1 MMNYSPHTAMASALA
16 LILSAGAATAD
27 VTPAEVWAD
36 WQDYLSGFGFA
47 VTADEAPSS
56 GALALTNIV
65 LTQTLPD
72 DAGTT
77 TVTVPGIT
85 LEDNGDGTVEIIY
98 PDEMP
103 IIMTG
108 VGENPFVM
116 EMLYRAS
123 DLKSTVSGDPSQML
137 TEYTAKSVGVTVGS
151 LSSEGETVEF
161 DEMSFDV
168 ADVVGS
174 TNTMLE
180 GGRTADQSIRTGPAT
195 YTVAFVDPD
204 PDTEGKASSMKL
216 AGRIE
221 SLAMTGQLAMPDGA
235 DMNDMSAALNAGLSI
250 NGDYVFGPGSSV
262 FDIKDEDG
270 TATSGT
276 SASSGGNLAIKM
288 DESGLTY
295 GGATNDVSV
304 ETILPQLPF
313 PVAMGI
319 KKMAFGL
326 TMPLT
331 KDEEPQDFGLNLT
344 LADFTLSDAIWAMF
358 DPTGKLPRD
367 PANLALDLAGK
378 ASVLVDIMD
387 TAQMAKIED
396 GDAEPVQ
403 LNALTLNSLLLSLA
417 GAELT
422 GQGDVAFDNDDTT
435 VYEGM
440 PTPVGDVAFK
450 LTGANT
456 LIETLVDMGL
466 IGPEQMMMARMGLG
480 AFAVPGEG
488 DDVLTSKIEF
498 TEDGGVL
505 ANGNRLK

>member
-1 MMNYSPHTAMASALA
+1 
-16 LILSAGAATAD
+16 
-27 VTPAEVWAD
+27 
-36 WQDYLSGFGFA
+36 
-47 VTADEAPSS
+47 
-56 GALALTNIV
+56 
-65 LTQTLPD
+65 
-72 DAGTT
+72 
-77 TVTVPGIT
+77 
-85 LEDNGDGTVEIIY
+85 
-98 PDEMP
+98 
-103 IIMTG
+103 
-108 VGENPFVM
+108 
-116 EMLYRAS
+116 
-123 DLKSTVSGDPSQML
+123 
-137 TEYTAKSVGVTVGS
+137 
-151 LSSEGETVEF
+151 
-161 DEMSFDV
+161 
-168 ADVVGS
+168 
-174 TNTMLE
+174 
-180 GGRTADQSIRTGPAT
+180 
-195 YTVAFVDPD
+195 
-204 PDTEGKASSMKL
+204 
-216 AGRIE
+216 
-221 SLAMTGQLAMPDGA
+221 
-235 DMNDMSAALNAGLSI
+235 
-250 NGDYVFGPGSSV
+250 
-262 FDIKDEDG
+262 
-270 TATSGT
+270 
-276 SASSGGNLAIKM
+276 
-288 DESGLTY
+288 
-295 GGATNDVSV
+295 
-304 ETILPQLPF
+304 
-313 PVAMGI
+313 MGI

-344 LADFTLSDAIWAMF
+344 LADFTLSDAIWALF

-387 TAQMAKIED
+387 SAQMAKIED